1 LSGRRQPDRVRL
13 HGVEFYRLIEGNPH
27 ERAARSYEALQPRLK
42 ATGTRFRF
50 RGVEVI

>member
-1 LSGRRQPDRVRL
+1 MGGRIQPDRVRL
-13 HGVEFYRLIEGNPH
+13 RGVEFYRLIEGNPH
-27 ERAARSYEALQPRLK
+27 ERVARSYEALQSRLK